1 MRINRGVE
9 LELEHRARRCH
20 VPIILSDVQNIDR
33 YEFQEMLWFDL
44 LHFFFSLNKRKRK
57 TTSYDT
63 QWLSL

>member
-44 LHFFFSLNKRKRK
+44 LHFFFSL
-57 TTSYDT
+57 
-63 QWLSL
+63 